1 MWELELYEYR
11 NSWFSV
17 IERTWIFQHS
27 NYLWR
32 WWINLHIVPIYT
44 LNFTW
49 DHIHNHWVLFLPTL
63 VTEGKKT
70 RFFFSYTVAVTP
82 HGYASR
88 FEISF
93 VDKFDV
99 AFGREGETMSL
110 GCTVVINPDIKRF
123 KPDIEWYR
131 NGENVWQEEI

>member
-1 MWELELYEYR
+1 MKEKVKTA
-11 NSWFSV
+11 NIFS
-17 IERTWIFQHS
+17 
-27 NYLWR
+27 
-32 WWINLHIVPIYT
+32 P
-44 LNFTW
+44 
-49 DHIHNHWVLFLPTL
+49 
-63 VTEGKKT
+63 
-70 RFFFSYTVAVTP
+70 YTVGVTP

-110 GCTVVINPDIKRF
+110 GCTVVISPDIKRF

-131 NGENVWQEEI
+131 NGELHSLM